1 MPFGSCGADARV
13 EPGHDGLRGGAL
25 LALVEGSSKRIMM
38 PERQKTLIY
47 VVTEDW
53 YFWLH
58 RLAIGQAALQ
68 AGYRVIVCA
77 RVQAHGEILEKL
89 GFTVV
94 ALPWRRGAGPFF
106 AEVKSL
112 WMLWRLFRRERPDV
126 VHSIALK
133 AIIYGGLMARLAGVK
148 ARVSTVAGL
157 GYVFTSQRLK
167 ARLLRRPVLMT
178 LGLAMRGRGALVTL
192 ENPDDGVRLAAGGA
206 MRQDQVAL
214 VCSCG
219 VDTDRFAPVPEP
231 DGVPVVAMACRLVRD
246 KGPAV
251 AVAAMRRLRAE
262 GVPIRFLLAGG
273 TDKGS
278 ADSHTREEVEGWVA
292 EGLVE
297 WVGHISDV
305 ASFWQASH
313 MAVYPSRYG
322 EGVPKTLLE
331 AASCA
336 RPVVTTDMPGCR
348 EALVD
353 GVTGF
358 LVPVD
363 DDAAVADRLKRLA
376 LDPALRRRMGEA
388 ARAKALAEFA
398 DARVQAGMLSVY
410 DKVMAL

>member
-1 MPFGSCGADARV
+1 
-13 EPGHDGLRGGAL
+13 
-25 LALVEGSSKRIMM
+25 M

-58 RLAIGQAALQ
+58 RLAIGQAALA

-77 RVQAHGEILEKL
+77 RVQAHGEILSKL

-94 ALPWRRGAGPFF
+94 ALPWRRGAGPLWN
-106 AEVKSL
+106 EVKSL
-112 WMLWRLFRRERPDV
+112 WMLWRLFRRERPAV

-133 AIIYGGLMARLAGVK
+133 AIIYGGLMARLARVR

-167 ARLLRRPVLMT
+167 ARLLRWPVLKT
-178 LGLAMRGRGALVTL
+178 LALAMRGRGALVTL

-206 MRQDQVAL
+206 MRQAQVAL
-214 VCSCG
+214 ICSCG

-231 DGVPVVAMACRLVRD
+231 EGVPIVAMACRLVRD

-251 AVAAMRRLRAE
+251 AVAAMRRLKAE

-278 ADSHTREEVEGWVA
+278 ADSHTKEEVESWVT

-376 LDPALRRRMGEA
+376 LDPALRHRMGVA
-388 ARAKALAEFA
+388 AREKALAEFA
-398 DARVQAGMLSVY
+398 DARVQAGMLRVY
-410 DKVMAL
+410 DEVQAL

>member
-1 MPFGSCGADARV
+1 M
-13 EPGHDGLRGGAL
+13 
-25 LALVEGSSKRIMM
+25 
-38 PERQKTLIY
+38 ERQKTLIY

-58 RLAIGQAALQ
+58 RLAIGQAAQ
-68 AGYRVIVCA
+68 AAGYRVIVCA
-77 RVQAHGEILEKL
+77 RVQAHGEILADL

-94 ALPWRRGAGPFF
+94 QLPWRRGGGKLSN
-106 AEVKSL
+106 ELKSL
-112 WMLWRLFRRERPDV
+112 WILWRLFRRERPAI

-133 AIIYGGLMARLAGVK
+133 AIIYGGLMARLARVR

-167 ARLLRRPVLMT
+167 ARVLRQPVLWA
-178 LGLAMRGRGALVTL
+178 LALAMRGKGALVTL
-192 ENPDDGVRLAAGGA
+192 ENPDDGERLAAGDA
-206 MRQDQVAL
+206 IRPDQVAL
-214 VCSCG
+214 ICCCG

-231 DGVPVVAMACRLVRD
+231 DGVPIVAMACRLVRD

-251 AVAAMRRLRAE
+251 AVAAMRRLKAE

-278 ADSHTREEVEGWVA
+278 ADSHTEEEVRSWVA

-376 LDPALRRRMGEA
+376 SDPALRRRMGEA

-398 DARVQAGMLSVY
+398 DARVQAGMLRVY
-410 DKVMAL
+410 DEVLAIQTR